1 MSARTDSVSSIALA
15 NLHSQRA
22 ETQTDSPKPPSFRDY
37 TPPPPRD
44 DAARFSALGTGGPSD
59 WENFGTGD
67 EVDDEALFARK
78 PRPVQLDSVELPAH
92 QPSPPSIQGWPSPA
106 NPHVTSQHGD
116 YQDTYQPTPPTA
128 TVSPVHRISSPN
140 TPQQNSFAKNALVA
154 PLRASPKPLQRH
166 EAPQDAHHGFVMGEV
181 IWSEPNS
188 PNQTSN
194 APQQAQLEGS
204 ALGADRPQGVP
215 VPASVQAPPI
225 QIPSSN
231 MVASSVETPRQQRPG
246 TTRFFSDVGSTF
258 GLSPKDRDSSQS
270 RDSKEVNDLQLELQ
284 AKDEELWRLRKE
296 SKDEVRRVQADIEA
310 GKAEFLAEIERLK
323 TDGEAARALVEKQN
337 DQLSQ
342 QAEAMKIATEQAKLD
357 ADAVKKENNMT
368 IERIKE
374 DIEGKEDT
382 IKDRDSTIAA
392 LQKELDDLR
401 KQLNEERSQV
411 APEPPKP
418 TALDLI
424 PDLDPWY
431 AGSLE
436 RYVAM
441 LRGEANEPQVEDKI
455 KTFKAF
461 VTTESGIRGIEF
473 QDAAPV
479 STAEHATSGQASQ
492 SAEAQGNPGAHSE
505 KRDLKVA
512 VPQESPDDDDYE
524 YSPGGRPL
532 IKRST
537 FSAAEI
543 APPQAP
549 PVPSSQSTAILT
561 PVSSVHDEATPV
573 QSPPDDQAQAQY
585 KAYVPPV
592 MSTDVASALAQRTV
606 TGPSVRPNMN
616 PSVGSGGS
624 QDEIFFGAR
633 GPGNGRTGH
642 QASSSD
648 DSGGVPVVAPLN
660 LAHNR
665 PVSISVHPKGDAL
678 DSLNK
683 LLPAKFEPARS
694 SPMIDELRKE
704 AVAISSASK
713 DVNELTKAW
722 EKSASLTRRK
732 NADARRKRAE
742 ESEAHNDDLFNS
754 DEISYAELK
763 DLEAKLKEKENKLRI
778 QEDQEECK
786 DYVETVFEKVYHD
799 LQRDIAAL
807 IDLSIKAGTLLE
819 TSVPGVKSF
828 EGGDALTTKVC
839 LELLLDIH
847 EQTEEIHEEVV
858 TSVAERD
865 KRYRKSEVQALYLA
879 GNITK
884 MKVIEK
890 HFEHAERKALQK
902 AKNEKAKRLSDLVKI
917 VEEAVFEAGV
927 IEQNERSRIVAAI
940 RDLKEGDISTDI
952 LRRASETLDG
962 LHESTKTLLTL
973 FHRLEVNLNT
983 AEVEADIARACA
995 DGEPESKVQELRSE
1009 MKARETELNDEF
1021 TRRMGVV
1028 DRDRKE
1034 DEQLTKPRSG
1044 SVGASDEQ
1052 EKEKRLKAALEEAK
1066 RRNGHA

>member
-1 MSARTDSVSSIALA
+1 M
-15 NLHSQRA
+15 
-22 ETQTDSPKPPSFRDY
+22 
-37 TPPPPRD
+37 
-44 DAARFSALGTGGPSD
+44 
-59 WENFGTGD
+59 GD

-92 QPSPPSIQGWPSPA
+92 QPSPPSTQGWPSPA
-106 NPHVTSQHGD
+106 NPHVSSQHGD

-128 TVSPVHRISSPN
+128 TVSPVHRIPSPN
-140 TPQQNSFAKNALVA
+140 TPQQASFANDALVA
-154 PLRASPKPLQRH
+154 PLRASPKRLQKH
-166 EAPQDAHHGFVMGEV
+166 EAPQDARHGFVMGEV

-188 PNQTSN
+188 PIRISN
-194 APQQAQLEGS
+194 APQQAQLEGPAS
-204 ALGADRPQGVP
+204 GADRPQGVQ
-215 VPASVQAPPI
+215 VPASVQAPSI

-258 GLSPKDRDSSQS
+258 GLEPKDCDPSQP
-270 RDSKEVNDLQLELQ
+270 KETNNLQLELQ

-296 SKDEVRRVQADIEA
+296 SKDEVRRVQAEIEA
-310 GKAEFLAEIERLK
+310 GKAEFLAEIERMK
-323 TDGEAARALVEKQN
+323 IDGEAARTLVDEQN
-337 DQLSQ
+337 SQLSQ
-342 QAEAMKIATEQAKLD
+342 QAETMRTVAEQAKLD
-357 ADAVKKENNMT
+357 ADAVKKENDLT

-382 IKDRDSTIAA
+382 IKDRDSTIVA

-401 KQLNEERSQV
+401 KQLDEERSKV
-411 APEPPKP
+411 APEPLKP
-418 TALDLI
+418 TALDLV

-461 VTTESGIRGIEF
+461 VKTESGIRGIEF
-473 QDAAPV
+473 QDAALAPA
-479 STAEHATSGQASQ
+479 SEHAIPGQAFQ
-492 SAEAQGNPGAHSE
+492 SAEAQGNSGVHPE

-537 FSAAEI
+537 FSATEI

-561 PVSSVHDEATPV
+561 PASSVHDESTPV
-573 QSPPDDQAQAQY
+573 QSPPDEQAQAHY

-633 GPGNGRTGH
+633 GSGNGRTGH

-665 PVSISVHPKGDAL
+665 PMSISIQPKGDAL
-678 DSLNK
+678 DLLNN

-694 SPMIDELRKE
+694 SPMIDELRRE
-704 AVAISSASK
+704 AIAISSASK
-713 DVNELTKAW
+713 DVDELTKAW

-763 DLEAKLKEKENKLRI
+763 DLEAELKERENKLKI

-799 LQRDIAAL
+799 LQGDIAAL
-807 IDLSIKAGTLLE
+807 IDLYIKAETLLQ
-819 TSVPGVKSF
+819 TSVSGVKSF
-828 EGGDALTTKVC
+828 EGGDTLTTKVC

-847 EQTEEIHEEVV
+847 EQTEKIHDEVV

-879 GNITK
+879 GNIAK

-890 HFEHAERKALQK
+890 HFEHAEKQALQR
-902 AKNEKAKRLSDLVKI
+902 AKNEKAKRLGDLVKV
-917 VEEAVFEAGV
+917 VEEAVVGAAT

-962 LHESTKTLLTL
+962 LHESSKTLLTL
-973 FHRLEVNLNT
+973 FNRLEISLNT
-983 AEVEADIARACA
+983 AEVEADISHARA
-995 DGEPESKVQELRSE
+995 DGEPESKVRELQSE

-1021 TRRMGVV
+1021 TRRVGVL
-1028 DRDRKE
+1028 DQDRK
-1034 DEQLTKPRSG
+1034 DVEQLTNPRSG
-1044 SVGASDEQ
+1044 SVGAGDEQ

>member
-1 MSARTDSVSSIALA
+1 M
-15 NLHSQRA
+15 
-22 ETQTDSPKPPSFRDY
+22 
-37 TPPPPRD
+37 
-44 DAARFSALGTGGPSD
+44 
-59 WENFGTGD
+59 GD

-92 QPSPPSIQGWPSPA
+92 QPSPPSTQGWPSPA
-106 NPHVTSQHGD
+106 NPHVYSQHGD
-116 YQDTYQPTPPTA
+116 HQDTYQPTPPTA
-128 TVSPVHRISSPN
+128 TVSPVYQIPSPK
-140 TPQQNSFAKNALVA
+140 TPQQSSFANDALVA

-166 EAPQDAHHGFVMGEV
+166 EAPQDARHGFVMGEV
-181 IWSEPNS
+181 VWSEPNS

-194 APQQAQLEGS
+194 AQQQAQLEGP
-204 ALGADRPQGVP
+204 ALGADRSQGVQ

-231 MVASSVETPRQQRPG
+231 VVASSVETSRQQRPG

-258 GLSPKDRDSSQS
+258 GLSPKDKDPSQS
-270 RDSKEVNDLQLELQ
+270 QDLKEANKLQLELQ

-296 SKDEVRRVQADIEA
+296 SKDEVRRVQAEIEA

-323 TDGEAARALVEKQN
+323 TDGEAARALVDKQN

-342 QAEAMKIATEQAKLD
+342 QAEAMRTAAEQAKLD
-357 ADAVKKENNMT
+357 ADAVKKENDLT

-374 DIEGKEDT
+374 DIEGKEDA
-382 IKDRDSTIAA
+382 IKDRDSTIVA
-392 LQKELDDLR
+392 LQKELDDVR
-401 KQLNEERSQV
+401 KQLDEERSKI

-436 RYVAM
+436 RYIAM

-461 VTTESGIRGIEF
+461 VTSESGIRGIEF

-479 STAEHATSGQASQ
+479 PAVEHAIPGQAPQ
-492 SAEAQGNPGAHSE
+492 PAEPQGNPGLHSE

-537 FSAAEI
+537 FSAAET

-549 PVPSSQSTAILT
+549 IVPSSQSTAILT
-561 PVSSVHDEATPV
+561 PASSVHDDSTPV
-573 QSPPDDQAQAQY
+573 QSPPDEQAQSQY

-592 MSTDVASALAQRTV
+592 MSTDVASTLAQRTA

-633 GPGNGRTGH
+633 GSGNSRTGH
-642 QASSSD
+642 QTSSSD
-648 DSGGVPVVAPLN
+648 DSGGVPVVAPLT

-665 PVSISVHPKGDAL
+665 PVSISIQPKGDAL
-678 DSLNK
+678 DSLNN

-694 SPMIDELRKE
+694 SPMIDEMRRE
-704 AVAISSASK
+704 AITISSASK
-713 DVNELTKAW
+713 DVDELTKAW

-732 NADARRKRAE
+732 NADARRNRAE

-763 DLEAKLKEKENKLRI
+763 DLEAELKQRENKLKI

-786 DYVETVFEKVYHD
+786 DYVETVFEQVYHD
-799 LQRDIAAL
+799 LQGDIAAL
-807 IDLSIKAGTLLE
+807 IDVYIKAETLLQ
-819 TSVPGVKSF
+819 TSVSGVKSF
-828 EGGDALTTKVC
+828 EGGDAPTTKVC
-839 LELLLDIH
+839 LELLLNIH
-847 EQTEEIHEEVV
+847 EQTEKIHDEVV
-858 TSVAERD
+858 KSVAERD
-865 KRYRKSEVQALYLA
+865 KRYKKSEVQALYLA
-879 GNITK
+879 GNIAK

-890 HFEHAERKALQK
+890 HFEHAEKQALQR
-902 AKNEKAKRLSDLVKI
+902 AKNEKAKRLGDLVKV
-917 VEEAVFEAGV
+917 VEEAVVGAAT
-927 IEQNERSRIVAAI
+927 IEQNERGRIVAAI
-940 RDLKEGDISTDI
+940 RNLKDGDASTDI

-962 LHESTKTLLTL
+962 LHESSKALLTL
-973 FHRLEVNLNT
+973 FNGLEISLNT
-983 AEVEADIARACA
+983 AEVEADIAHARA
-995 DGEPESKVQELRSE
+995 DGEPESKVQELQSE

-1021 TRRMGVV
+1021 TRRIGVL
-1028 DRDRKE
+1028 DQDRKE
-1034 DEQLTKPRSG
+1034 VKQLTKPRSG
-1044 SVGASDEQ
+1044 SVGTSDEE

>member
-1 MSARTDSVSSIALA
+1 M
-15 NLHSQRA
+15 
-22 ETQTDSPKPPSFRDY
+22 
-37 TPPPPRD
+37 
-44 DAARFSALGTGGPSD
+44 
-59 WENFGTGD
+59 GD

-92 QPSPPSIQGWPSPA
+92 QPSPPSTQGWPSPA
-106 NPHVTSQHGD
+106 NPHVSSQHGD

-128 TVSPVHRISSPN
+128 TVSPVHRIPSPN
-140 TPQQNSFAKNALVA
+140 TPQQASFAKDALVA
-154 PLRASPKPLQRH
+154 PLRASPKPLQRY
-166 EAPQDAHHGFVMGEV
+166 EAPQDARHGFVMGEV

-188 PNQTSN
+188 PIRISN
-194 APQQAQLEGS
+194 APQQAQLEGPAS
-204 ALGADRPQGVP
+204 GDDRLQGVQ
-215 VPASVQAPPI
+215 VLASVQAPSI
-225 QIPSSN
+225 QVPSLN

-258 GLSPKDRDSSQS
+258 GLEPKDRDPSQS
-270 RDSKEVNDLQLELQ
+270 KETNNLQLELQ

-296 SKDEVRRVQADIEA
+296 SKDEVRRIEAEIEA
-310 GKAEFLAEIERLK
+310 GKAEFLAEIERLNI
-323 TDGEAARALVEKQN
+323 DGEAARALVDKQN
-337 DQLSQ
+337 GQLSQ
-342 QAEAMKIATEQAKLD
+342 QAEAMKTAAEQAKLD
-357 ADAVKKENNMT
+357 ADAVKKENDLT

-382 IKDRDSTIAA
+382 IKDRDSTIVA

-401 KQLNEERSQV
+401 KQLDEERSKV

-479 STAEHATSGQASQ
+479 PAAEHAIPGQASRPT
-492 SAEAQGNPGAHSE
+492 EAQGNSGVHSE
-505 KRDLKVA
+505 KRNLKVA
-512 VPQESPDDDDYE
+512 VPQESPDDEDYE

-537 FSAAEI
+537 FSAAET
-543 APPQAP
+543 APTQP
-549 PVPSSQSTAILT
+549 PLVPSSQSTAILT
-561 PVSSVHDEATPV
+561 PASSVHDESTPV
-573 QSPPDDQAQAQY
+573 QSPPDEQAQAQY

-633 GPGNGRTGH
+633 GSGNGRTGH

-660 LAHNR
+660 LAHNQ
-665 PVSISVHPKGDAL
+665 PVSISIQPKGDAL
-678 DSLNK
+678 DLLNK
-683 LLPAKFEPARS
+683 LLPAKFDPARS
-694 SPMIDELRKE
+694 SPMIDELRRE
-704 AVAISSASK
+704 AGAISSASK
-713 DVNELTKAW
+713 DVDELTKAW
-722 EKSASLTRRK
+722 EKSASLARRK

-763 DLEAKLKEKENKLRI
+763 DLEAELKERENKLKI

-799 LQRDIAAL
+799 LQGDIAAL
-807 IDLSIKAGTLLE
+807 IDLYIKAETLLQ
-819 TSVPGVKSF
+819 TSVSGVKSF

-847 EQTEEIHEEVV
+847 EQTEKIHDEVV

-879 GNITK
+879 GNIAK

-890 HFEHAERKALQK
+890 HFEHAEKQALQR
-902 AKNEKAKRLSDLVKI
+902 AKNEKAKRLGDLVKV
-917 VEEAVFEAGV
+917 VEEAVVGAAT

-940 RDLKEGDISTDI
+940 RGLKDGDISTDI

-962 LHESTKTLLTL
+962 LHESSKTLLTL
-973 FHRLEVNLNT
+973 FNRLEISLNT
-983 AEVEADIARACA
+983 AEVEADISHARA
-995 DGEPESKVQELRSE
+995 DGEPESKVRELHSE

-1021 TRRMGVV
+1021 TRRVGVL
-1028 DRDRKE
+1028 DQDRK
-1034 DEQLTKPRSG
+1034 DVEQLTKPRSG
-1044 SVGASDEQ
+1044 SVGAGDEQ